1 MSKNLSE
8 KQTRELKIDK
18 ALEKTGWRKEY
29 IKDEVNSIKSNFKTK
44 EYILFSGS
52 VEKGDRYIDYLL
64 LDENKAP
71 LAVVEAKKTSLSVEK
86 GEIQSRTYQED
97 IEKQT
102 GVKIPRFLTNGDKWY
117 FIDEKDRKRRVVLPL
132 SQKDLQRR
140 ASLRD
145 REKDPAKVK
154 VNPKIVDRERS
165 IWSVK
170 KILEHFSE
178 GHRSALVNMATGT
191 GKTRVAMAI
200 IEALIKAGYVQKALF
215 ITDRISLASNA
226 KEEGFKDFIP
236 GEPVCELN
244 TEGFSDTARMYVT
257 TVQTLMADAKPR
269 GKFYEKFGIGAFD
282 LIVFDE
288 AHRSYYDKNND
299 VMKYFDSLVLGLT
312 ATPSGEETRDT
323 YKLFGCEYKK
333 PTVEYSYEEAVDEKD
348 LVPYVADVIET
359 RVLSLG
365 IEGAKLSK
373 ELKDALKKQEEDPD
387 KAELPGSRFEKYF
400 TDSKTNELIL
410 SEFMDRCYKTPDEI
424 PCKTIF
430 FCASVKHAESL
441 KNLFDRMYP
450 SLAKTARVITSDR
463 TRYMDEVKRF
473 KKNTDP
479 RIVFS
484 VGVLDTG
491 VNIPEICNLVF
502 VKPVFSHIRFWQMLG
517 RGTRNIKA
525 CKYKEW
531 LPQRDGVSIK
541 EDFLI
546 LDFKFGDHSNVEYHQ
561 LDRTKA
567 RSQIVNAKT
576 RIFLEQV
583 ELLSKGLKGKDK
595 EIVSKE
601 ILDTVKS
608 IDIDS
613 PMVLEKKEIIKKVV
627 SSKFNLENHIKELKE
642 EIAPLLIYAKSEN
655 AKVYTFV
662 LKCVKLF
669 EAIKEDDKEKIG
681 EVEDFVKERVENV
694 WEKGLEI
701 IREKTEDI
709 KKVLGDKF
717 WGDLTFEDVDF
728 LVREISPLMVYY
740 AKDRKKMLKV
750 DAPDVVIN
758 VENVKMEIKENED
771 FSYFINSNK
780 LLKKIKEGQG
790 VTSEELLEIE
800 KQLSELNP
808 MWTIENIQRTKDFII
823 FLRELLEIKDLP
835 DPHEMIKWEFD
846 KLVANKNE
854 HYNSDQLKFLRFLRD
869 VFVRA
874 KHIELK
880 DFAEHPLT
888 EERPLDLFNAEQLK
902 KIAVKCNELK
912 WK

>member
-1 MSKNLSE
+1 MGNLTE

-18 ALEKTGWRKEY
+18 ALEKAGWRKEY
-29 IKDEVNSIKSNFKTK
+29 IKEEVNSIKSNFNTK
-44 EYILFSGS
+44 EYVLFSGN

-64 LDENKAP
+64 LDENKNP

-102 GVKIPRFLTNGDKWY
+102 RTKIPRFLTNGDKWY
-117 FIDEKDRKRRVVLPL
+117 FIDEKDRKRKVVLPL

-140 ASLRD
+140 ASLRE
-145 REKDPAKVK
+145 REKDPRKVK
-154 VNPKIVDRERS
+154 INSRIVDRERS
-165 IWSVK
+165 IWAVK
-170 KILEHFSE
+170 KILEHFAE

-200 IEALIKAGYVQKALF
+200 IDGLIKSGYIQKALF

-244 TEGFSDTARMYVT
+244 TEGFSDSARMYVT
-257 TVQTLMADAKPR
+257 TVQTLMAGAKPR

-282 LIVFDE
+282 LIIFDE

-299 VMKYFDSLVLGLT
+299 VMRYFDSLFLGLT
-312 ATPSGEETRDT
+312 ATPSSEETRDT
-323 YKLFGCEYKK
+323 FKLFGCEYKK
-333 PTVEYSYEEAVDEKD
+333 PTVEYSYDEAVEEGD
-348 LVPYVADVIET
+348 LVPYVADVVET
-359 RVLSLG
+359 KVLSLG

-373 ELKDALKKQEEDPD
+373 ELKDALKKQEEDPE
-387 KAELPGSRFEKYF
+387 KAELPGSRFERYF
-400 TDSKTNELIL
+400 TDAKTNELIL

-441 KNLFDRMYP
+441 KSLFDKMYP
-450 SLAKTARVITSDR
+450 TLAKTARVITSDR

-473 KKNTDP
+473 KKNSDP

-491 VNIPEICNLVF
+491 VNIPEVCNLVF

-525 CKYKEW
+525 CKHKDW
-531 LPQRDGVSIK
+531 LPQKEGISVK

-561 LDRTKA
+561 LDRTRAK
-567 RSQIVNAKT
+567 SQLVNAKT
-576 RIFLEQV
+576 KIFLEQV
-583 ELLSKGLKGKDK
+583 ELLKKGLKGKDK

-601 ILDTVKS
+601 ILDTINS

-613 PMVLEKKEIIKKVV
+613 PMVLEKKDIIKKVI
-627 SSKFNLENHIKELKE
+627 SAKFDLDKHIKDLKD

-655 AKVYTFV
+655 TKVYTFV
-662 LKCVKLF
+662 LKCIKLF
-669 EAIKEDDKEKIG
+669 DAIKNEDKEKIG
-681 EVEDFVKERVENV
+681 EVEEFVKEKLENV
-694 WEKGLEI
+694 WEKGLEV

-709 KKVLGDKF
+709 KKVLGDNF
-717 WGDLTFEDVDF
+717 WGDLKFEDVDF
-728 LVREISPLMVYY
+728 LVREIAPLMIYY
-740 AKDRKKMLKV
+740 NKERKKMLIV
-750 DAPDVVIN
+750 DAPDYLID
-758 VENVKMEIKENED
+758 VENVKMKIKENED
-771 FSYFINSNK
+771 YSYFLNSNK
-780 LLKKIKEGQG
+780 LLRKIKNGEG
-790 VTSEELLEIE
+790 VTSEELLDIE
-800 KQLSELNP
+800 KQLSKLNP

-835 DPHEMIKWEFD
+835 DPQEMIKWEFD
-846 KLVANKNE
+846 KLVSNKNE
-854 HYNSDQLKFLRFLRD
+854 HYNSEQLKFLRYLRD

-888 EERPLDLFNAEQLK
+888 EERPLDIFNTEQLK
-902 KIAVKCNELK
+902 RITLKCNELR